1 MARHLLIY
9 QTIKLVVL
17 AFILSLFNY
26 YLTHNNHSLINNN
39 IAKNFTNKA
48 QIPISFEE
56 NLGQADKEVKF
67 ISHGIDYNLLLTSS
81 KAFLLTN
88 SKEFDS
94 LEIEFLAANSDTQ
107 LIGKNKLAA
116 KTNYLLGDNE
126 NNWQKSINNYKA
138 VTYKELYPGIDLVF
152 YGKANNLEYDLVVSP
167 KVDPSLVKLRFQE
180 LNNSHQ
186 TSIEIDKQGD
196 LLIKTKSGL
205 VRQHKPFVYQE
216 IEGRQIAVN
225 GSYKKHDDNTIG
237 FSLAEYNQD
246 FPLVIDPEISFSTY
260 LGGQLTDQASAIAVD
275 KEGNSYIVGTTSSN
289 NFPLVKPLQA
299 TSGGGPLDIFIAKLS
314 ADGSSLIYTTYLG
327 GSSIDQAFDIAIDSS
342 NNVYITGLT
351 ISSNFPTKSALQ
363 AQKGGGVFDAFVT
376 KINAS
381 GSELVY
387 STYLGG
393 SDDDQGFS
401 LAVNEQGNVFI
412 TGSTASRNFPGV
424 TEGVLNGITD
434 GFVTELNR
442 QGTAVIYSR
451 FLGGN
456 DEDEA
461 SSIAIDQQDNA
472 YVTGDTFSPN
482 FPVKDGVQA
491 NLAGEQDAFITKLNL
506 SGDVVYSS
514 YLGGTGND
522 SAIDIVVDLEGNAY
536 ITGSTASSNF
546 PIKDALQMTNA
557 GGGDAFITKIAANGK
572 EVVFSTYLGGTL
584 TDNASSI
591 ALDPVGNVYV
601 SGTTFSTNFP
611 MLKPVQ
617 DKNKGSN
624 DVFLTKINAFGNS
637 LLYSTY
643 LGGAGQEDSLG
654 ITVDTSG
661 TTYLAGTSIS
671 TDFPVVN
678 ALQSASAGTA
688 DAFITKILEPIGP
701 PIPDFSLI
709 ITPSTQNIFA
719 GSATSF
725 TVNSRSTNDFNRP
738 INLSVNITPSTN
750 NLTSSFAETTIIAGQ
765 STTLTINIDANTPVG
780 SFTVNII
787 GRSDDLVRTT
797 RAILMVQRPAPNP
810 DFSITVNPSQIDV
823 NRRQTATVNI
833 NVNRT
838 GNFSGNITITTSNS
852 IPKVLLTPITQS
864 TSGNSASVSVKVK
877 RRAPR
882 GTQQLTFVGR
892 DDSGRTRTATL
903 MLNIR

>member
-1 MARHLLIY
+1 MVRQLLIY
-9 QTIKLVVL
+9 QAIKLVVL
-17 AFILSLFNY
+17 TLILSSFSY
-26 YLTHNNHSLINNN
+26 YLTNNYKNITNN
-39 IAKNFTNKA
+39 ISAKTSLKA
-48 QIPISFEE
+48 PLPISFEE

-67 ISHGIDYNLLLTSS
+67 ISHGKDYNLLLTSS
-81 KAFLLTN
+81 KAILLTN
-88 SKEFDS
+88 AKEFES
-94 LEIEFLAANSDTQ
+94 LELEFLGANSNTQ
-107 LIGKNKLAA
+107 LIGKNKLTT

-126 NNWQKSINNYKA
+126 NNWQKSVNNYKE
-138 VTYKELYPGIDLVF
+138 VVYKELYPGIDLVF
-152 YGKANNLEYDLVVSP
+152 YGKEKNLEYDLVVAP
-167 KVDPSLVKLRFQE
+167 KVDPGLVKLRFQE

-196 LLIKTKSGL
+196 LLIETKSGL
-205 VRQHKPFVYQE
+205 VRQHKPFIYQE
-216 IEGRQIAVN
+216 IEGRQIAIN
-225 GSYKKHDDNTIG
+225 GSYKKHNDNTIG

-275 KEGNSYIVGTTSSN
+275 REGNSYIVGTTSSN
-289 NFPLVKPLQA
+289 NFPLVKPLQ
-299 TSGGGPLDIFIAKLS
+299 SSPGGGPLDIFIAKLS
-314 ADGSSLIYTTYLG
+314 ADGSSLVYTTYLG
-327 GSSIDQAFDIAIDSS
+327 GSSIDQAFDIAVDSS
-342 NNVYITGLT
+342 NNIYITGLT

-393 SDDDQGFS
+393 NDDDQGFS
-401 LAVNEQGNVFI
+401 LAVNQQGNVFV

-461 SSIAIDQQDNA
+461 SSIAIDSQDNA
-472 YVTGDTFSPN
+472 YITGDTFSPN

-491 NLAGEQDAFITKLNL
+491 NLAGGQDAFISKLNP
-506 SGDVVYSS
+506 SGDVIYSS

-522 SAIDIVVDLEGNAY
+522 SAIDIAVDLDGNAY

-546 PIKDALQMTNA
+546 PIKDALQIANA
-557 GGGDAFITKIAANGK
+557 GGGDAFITKITANGK
-572 EVVFSTYLGGTL
+572 ELIFSTYLGGTL

-591 ALDPVGNVYV
+591 ALDPSGNIYV

-611 MLKPVQ
+611 MLRPVQ
-617 DKNKGSN
+617 DKNKGNN
-624 DVFLTKINAFGNS
+624 DVFLTKINSVGNN

-643 LGGAGQEDSLG
+643 LGGAGQDDSLG
-654 ITVDTSG
+654 ITVDTLG

-678 ALQSASAGTA
+678 ALQSVSAGTA
-688 DAFITKILEPIGP
+688 DAFIAKILEPLGP
-701 PIPDFSLI
+701 PVPDFSLSV
-709 ITPSTQNIFA
+709 TPSTQNIFA

-725 TVNSRSTNDFNRP
+725 TVNSRSINDFNRP
-738 INLSVNITPSTN
+738 INLSVNLTPSAS

-765 STTLTINIDANTPVG
+765 STTLTINTDANTPASNFVI
-780 SFTVNII
+780 TIT

-797 RAILMVQRPAPNP
+797 RVMLMVQMPAPNP
-810 DFSITVNPSQIDV
+810 DFSISVNPSQIDV
-823 NRRQTATVNI
+823 NRRQTTTVNI

-838 GNFSGNITITTSNS
+838 GNFAGNVTITTSNN
-852 IPKVLLTPITQS
+852 IPKILLTPTMQS
-864 TSGNSASVSVKVK
+864 TSGASVSFSFKVK

-882 GTQQLTFVGR
+882 GTQQITFVGR
-892 DDSGRTRTATL
+892 DDNGRTRMATL

>member
-1 MARHLLIY
+1 MVRQLLIY
-9 QTIKLVVL
+9 QAIKLVVL
-17 AFILSLFNY
+17 TLILSSFSY
-26 YLTHNNHSLINNN
+26 YLTNNYKNITNN
-39 IAKNFTNKA
+39 ISAKTSLKA
-48 QIPISFEE
+48 PLPISFEE

-67 ISHGIDYNLLLTSS
+67 ISHGKDYNLLLTSS
-81 KAFLLTN
+81 KAILLTN
-88 SKEFDS
+88 AKEFES
-94 LEIEFLAANSDTQ
+94 LELEFLGANSNTQ
-107 LIGKNKLAA
+107 LIGKNKLTT

-126 NNWQKSINNYKA
+126 NNWQKSVNNYKE
-138 VTYKELYPGIDLVF
+138 VVYKELYPGIDLVF
-152 YGKANNLEYDLVVSP
+152 YGKEKNLEYDLVVAP
-167 KVDPSLVKLRFQE
+167 KVDPGLVKLRFQE

-196 LLIKTKSGL
+196 LLIETKSGL
-205 VRQHKPFVYQE
+205 VRQHKPFIYQE
-216 IEGRQIAVN
+216 IEGRQIAIN
-225 GSYKKHDDNTIG
+225 GSYKKHNDNTIG

-275 KEGNSYIVGTTSSN
+275 REGNSYIVGTTSSN

-299 TSGGGPLDIFIAKLS
+299 SPGGGPLDIFIAKLS
-314 ADGSSLIYTTYLG
+314 ADGSSLVYTTYLG
-327 GSSIDQAFDIAIDSS
+327 GSSIDQAFDIAVDSS
-342 NNVYITGLT
+342 NNIYITGLT

-393 SDDDQGFS
+393 NDDDQGFS
-401 LAVNEQGNVFI
+401 LAVNQQGNVFV

-461 SSIAIDQQDNA
+461 SSIAIDSQDNA
-472 YVTGDTFSPN
+472 YITGDTFSPN
-482 FPVKDGVQA
+482 FPLKDGVQA
-491 NLAGEQDAFITKLNL
+491 NLAGGQDAFISKLNP
-506 SGDVVYSS
+506 SGDVIYSS

-522 SAIDIVVDLEGNAY
+522 SAIDIAVDLDGNAY

-546 PIKDALQMTNA
+546 PIKDALQIANA
-557 GGGDAFITKIAANGK
+557 GGGDAFITKITANGK
-572 EVVFSTYLGGTL
+572 ELIFSTYLGGTL

-591 ALDPVGNVYV
+591 ALDPSGNIYV

-611 MLKPVQ
+611 MLRPVQ
-617 DKNKGSN
+617 DKNKGNN
-624 DVFLTKINAFGNS
+624 DVFLTKINSVGNN

-643 LGGAGQEDSLG
+643 LGGAGQDDSLG
-654 ITVDTSG
+654 ITVDTLG

-678 ALQSASAGTA
+678 ALQSVSAGTA
-688 DAFITKILEPIGP
+688 DAFIAKILEPLGP
-701 PIPDFSLI
+701 PVPDFSLSV
-709 ITPSTQNIFA
+709 TPSTQNIFA

-725 TVNSRSTNDFNRP
+725 TVNSRSINDFNRP
-738 INLSVNITPSTN
+738 INLSVNLTPSAS

-765 STTLTINIDANTPVG
+765 STTLTINTDANTPASNFVI
-780 SFTVNII
+780 TIT

-797 RAILMVQRPAPNP
+797 RVMLMVQMPAPNP
-810 DFSITVNPSQIDV
+810 DFSISVNPSQIDV
-823 NRRQTATVNI
+823 NRRQTTTVNI

-838 GNFSGNITITTSNS
+838 GNFAGNVTITTSNN
-852 IPKVLLTPITQS
+852 IPKILLTPTMQS
-864 TSGNSASVSVKVK
+864 TSGASVSFSFKVK

-882 GTQQLTFVGR
+882 GTQQITFVGR
-892 DDSGRTRTATL
+892 DDNGRTRMATL

>member
-1 MARHLLIY
+1 MVRQLLIY
-9 QTIKLVVL
+9 QAIKLVVL
-17 AFILSLFNY
+17 TLILSSFSY
-26 YLTHNNHSLINNN
+26 YLTNNYKNITNN
-39 IAKNFTNKA
+39 ISAKTSLKA
-48 QIPISFEE
+48 PLPISFEE

-67 ISHGIDYNLLLTSS
+67 ISHGKDYNLLLTSS
-81 KAFLLTN
+81 KAILLTN
-88 SKEFDS
+88 AKEFES
-94 LEIEFLAANSDTQ
+94 LELEFLGANSNTQ
-107 LIGKNKLAA
+107 LIGKNKLTT

-126 NNWQKSINNYKA
+126 NNWQKSVNNYKE
-138 VTYKELYPGIDLVF
+138 VIYKELYPGVDLVF
-152 YGKANNLEYDLVVSP
+152 YGKAKNLEYDLVVAP
-167 KVDPSLVKLRFQE
+167 KVDPGLVKLRFQE

-196 LLIKTKSGL
+196 LLIETKSGL
-205 VRQHKPFVYQE
+205 VRQHKPFIYQE
-216 IEGRQIAVN
+216 IEGRQIAIN
-225 GSYKKHDDNTIG
+225 GSYKKHNDNTIG

-275 KEGNSYIVGTTSSN
+275 REGNSYIVGTTSSN

-299 TSGGGPLDIFIAKLS
+299 SPGGGPLDIFIAKLS
-314 ADGSSLIYTTYLG
+314 ADGSSLVYTTYLG
-327 GSSIDQAFDIAIDSS
+327 GSSIDQAFDIAVDSS
-342 NNVYITGLT
+342 NNIYITGLT

-393 SDDDQGFS
+393 NDDDQGFS
-401 LAVNEQGNVFI
+401 LAVNQQGNVFV

-461 SSIAIDQQDNA
+461 SSIAIDSQDNA
-472 YVTGDTFSPN
+472 YITGDTFSPN
-482 FPVKDGVQA
+482 FPLKDGVQA
-491 NLAGEQDAFITKLNL
+491 NLAGGQDAFISKLNP
-506 SGDVVYSS
+506 SGDVIYSS

-522 SAIDIVVDLEGNAY
+522 SAIDIAVDLDGNAY

-546 PIKDALQMTNA
+546 PIKDALQIANA
-557 GGGDAFITKIAANGK
+557 GGGDAFITKITANGK
-572 EVVFSTYLGGTL
+572 ELIFSTYLGGTL

-591 ALDPVGNVYV
+591 ALDPSENIYV

-611 MLKPVQ
+611 MLRPVQ
-617 DKNKGSN
+617 DKNKGNN
-624 DVFLTKINAFGNS
+624 DVFLTKINSVGNN

-643 LGGAGQEDSLG
+643 LGGAGQDDSLG
-654 ITVDTSG
+654 ITVDTLG

-678 ALQSASAGTA
+678 ALQSVSAGTA
-688 DAFITKILEPIGP
+688 DAFIAKILEPLGP
-701 PIPDFSLI
+701 PVPDFSLSV
-709 ITPSTQNIFA
+709 TPSTQNIFA

-725 TVNSRSTNDFNRP
+725 TVNSRSINDFNRP
-738 INLSVNITPSTN
+738 INLSVNLTPSAS

-765 STTLTINIDANTPVG
+765 STTLTINTDANTPASNFVI
-780 SFTVNII
+780 TIT

-797 RAILMVQRPAPNP
+797 RVMLMVQMPAPNP
-810 DFSITVNPSQIDV
+810 DFSISVNPSQIDV
-823 NRRQTATVNI
+823 NRRQTTTVNI

-838 GNFSGNITITTSNS
+838 GNFAGNVTITTSNN
-852 IPKVLLTPITQS
+852 IPKILLTPTMQS
-864 TSGNSASVSVKVK
+864 TSGASVSFSFKVK

-882 GTQQLTFVGR
+882 GTQQITFVGR
-892 DDSGRTRTATL
+892 DDNGRTRMATL

>member
-1 MARHLLIY
+1 MVRQLLIY
-9 QTIKLVVL
+9 QAIKLV
-17 AFILSLFNY
+17 ILTLIFSLFSY
-26 YLTHNNHSLINNN
+26 YLTNNYKNTTNN
-39 IAKNFTNKA
+39 ISAKASLKTPL
-48 QIPISFEE
+48 PISFEE

-67 ISHGIDYNLLLTSS
+67 ISHGRDYNLLLTSN
-81 KAFLLTN
+81 KALLLTN

-94 LEIEFLAANSDTQ
+94 LELEFLGANSNTQ
-107 LIGKNKLAA
+107 LVGKNKLDT
-116 KTNYLLGDNE
+116 KTNYLLGNNE
-126 NNWQKSINNYKA
+126 NNWQKSVNNYKE

-152 YGKANNLEYDLVVSP
+152 YGKEKNLEYDLVIAP
-167 KVDPSLVKLRFQE
+167 KVDPGLVKLHFQE

-196 LLIKTKSGL
+196 LLVNTKSGIL
-205 VRQHKPFVYQE
+205 RQHKPFIYQE
-216 IEGRQIAVN
+216 IEGRQIAIN
-225 GSYKKHDDNTIG
+225 GSYKKHNDNTIG

-275 KEGNSYIVGTTSSN
+275 REGNSYIVGTTSSN

-299 TSGGGPLDIFIAKLS
+299 SPGGGPLDIFIAKLS
-314 ADGSSLIYTTYLG
+314 ADGSSLVYTTYLG
-327 GSSIDQAFDIAIDSS
+327 GSSIDQAFDIAVDSS
-342 NNVYITGLT
+342 NNIYVTGLT

-393 SDDDQGFS
+393 NDDDQGFS
-401 LAVNEQGNVFI
+401 LAVNQQGNVFI

-434 GFVTELNR
+434 GFVTQLNR

-461 SSIAIDQQDNA
+461 SSIAIDSQDNA
-472 YVTGDTFSPN
+472 YITGDTFSPN

-491 NLAGEQDAFITKLNL
+491 NLAGEQDAFISKLNPN
-506 SGDVVYSS
+506 GDVVYSS

-522 SAIDIVVDLEGNAY
+522 SAIDIAVDLEGNAY

-557 GGGDAFITKIAANGK
+557 GGGDAFITKITATGN
-572 EVVFSTYLGGTL
+572 ELIFSTYLGGTL

-591 ALDPVGNVYV
+591 ALDPSGNIYV

-611 MLKPVQ
+611 MLRPVQ
-617 DKNKGSN
+617 DKNKGNN
-624 DVFLTKINAFGNS
+624 DVFLTKINSAGNN

-643 LGGAGQEDSLG
+643 LGGTGQDDSLG
-654 ITVDTSG
+654 ITVDTLG

-678 ALQSASAGTA
+678 ALQSVSAGTA
-688 DAFITKILEPIGP
+688 DAFIAKILEPLGP
-701 PIPDFSLI
+701 PIPDFSLSV
-709 ITPSTQNIFA
+709 TPSTQSIFA

-725 TVNSRSTNDFNRP
+725 TINSRSINDFNRP
-738 INLSVNITPSTN
+738 INLSVNLTPSAS

-765 STTLTINIDANTPVG
+765 STTLTINTDASTPA
-780 SFTVNII
+780 SNFTIAI
-787 GRSDDLVRTT
+787 TGRSDDLVRTT
-797 RAILMVQRPAPNP
+797 RAMLMVQMPAPNP
-810 DFSITVNPSQIDV
+810 DFSISVNPSQIDV
-823 NRRQTATVNI
+823 NRRQTTMVNI

-838 GNFSGNITITTSNS
+838 GNFAGNVTITTSNS
-852 IPKVLLTPITQS
+852 IPKVLLTPTMQS
-864 TSGNSASVSVKVK
+864 TSGASVSFSFKVK

-882 GTQQLTFVGR
+882 GSQQLTFVGR
-892 DDSGRTRTATL
+892 DDSGRTRMTTL

>member
-1 MARHLLIY
+1 MVRQLLIY
-9 QTIKLVVL
+9 QAIKLVVL
-17 AFILSLFNY
+17 TLILSSFSY
-26 YLTHNNHSLINNN
+26 YLTNNYKNITNN
-39 IAKNFTNKA
+39 ISAKTSLKA
-48 QIPISFEE
+48 PLPISFEE

-67 ISHGIDYNLLLTSS
+67 ISHGKDYNLLLTSS
-81 KAFLLTN
+81 KAILLTN
-88 SKEFDS
+88 AKEFES
-94 LEIEFLAANSDTQ
+94 LELEFLGANSNTQ
-107 LIGKNKLAA
+107 LIGKNKLTT

-126 NNWQKSINNYKA
+126 NNWQKSVNNYKE
-138 VTYKELYPGIDLVF
+138 VVYKELYPGIDLVF
-152 YGKANNLEYDLVVSP
+152 YGKEKNLEYDLVVAP
-167 KVDPSLVKLRFQE
+167 KVDPGLVKLRFQE

-196 LLIKTKSGL
+196 LLIETKSGL
-205 VRQHKPFVYQE
+205 VRQHKPFIYQE
-216 IEGRQIAVN
+216 IEGRQIAIN
-225 GSYKKHDDNTIG
+225 GSYKKHNDNTIG

-275 KEGNSYIVGTTSSN
+275 REGNSYIVGTTSSN

-299 TSGGGPLDIFIAKLS
+299 SPGGGPLDIFIAKLS
-314 ADGSSLIYTTYLG
+314 ADGSSLVYTTYLG
-327 GSSIDQAFDIAIDSS
+327 GSSIDQAFDIAVDSS
-342 NNVYITGLT
+342 NNIYITGLT

-393 SDDDQGFS
+393 NDDDQGFS
-401 LAVNEQGNVFI
+401 LAVNQQGNVFV

-461 SSIAIDQQDNA
+461 SSIAIDSQDNA
-472 YVTGDTFSPN
+472 YITGDTFSPN

-491 NLAGEQDAFITKLNL
+491 NLAGGQDAFISKLNP
-506 SGDVVYSS
+506 SGDVIYSS

-522 SAIDIVVDLEGNAY
+522 SAIDIAVDLDGNAY

-546 PIKDALQMTNA
+546 PIKDALQIANA
-557 GGGDAFITKIAANGK
+557 GGGDAFITKITANGK
-572 EVVFSTYLGGTL
+572 ELIFSTYLGGTL

-591 ALDPVGNVYV
+591 ALDPSGNIYV

-611 MLKPVQ
+611 MLRPVQ
-617 DKNKGSN
+617 DKNKGNN
-624 DVFLTKINAFGNS
+624 DVFLTKINSVGNN

-643 LGGAGQEDSLG
+643 LGGAGQDDSLG
-654 ITVDTSG
+654 ITVDTLG

-678 ALQSASAGTA
+678 ALQSVSAGTA
-688 DAFITKILEPIGP
+688 DAFIAKILEPLGP
-701 PIPDFSLI
+701 PVPDFSLSV
-709 ITPSTQNIFA
+709 TPSTQNIFA

-725 TVNSRSTNDFNRP
+725 TVNSRSINDFNRP
-738 INLSVNITPSTN
+738 INLSVNLTPSAS

-765 STTLTINIDANTPVG
+765 STTLTINTDANTPASNFVI
-780 SFTVNII
+780 TIT

-797 RAILMVQRPAPNP
+797 RVMLMVQMPAPNP
-810 DFSITVNPSQIDV
+810 DFSISVNPSQIDV
-823 NRRQTATVNI
+823 NRRQTTTVNI

-838 GNFSGNITITTSNS
+838 GNFAGNVTITTSNN
-852 IPKVLLTPITQS
+852 IRKILLTPTMQS
-864 TSGNSASVSVKVK
+864 TSGASVSFSFKVK

-882 GTQQLTFVGR
+882 GTQQITFVGR
-892 DDSGRTRTATL
+892 DDNGRTRMATL

>member
-1 MARHLLIY
+1 MVRQLLIY
-9 QTIKLVVL
+9 QAIKLVVL
-17 AFILSLFNY
+17 TLILSSFSY
-26 YLTHNNHSLINNN
+26 YLTNNYKNITNN
-39 IAKNFTNKA
+39 ISAKTSLKA
-48 QIPISFEE
+48 PLPISFEE
-56 NLGQADKEVKF
+56 NLGQTDKEVKF
-67 ISHGIDYNLLLTSS
+67 IYHGKDYNLLLTSS
-81 KAFLLTN
+81 KAILLTN
-88 SKEFDS
+88 AKEFDS
-94 LEIEFLAANSDTQ
+94 LELEFLGANSNTQ
-107 LIGKNKLAA
+107 LVGKNKLTT

-126 NNWQKSINNYKA
+126 NNWQKSVNNYKE
-138 VTYKELYPGIDLVF
+138 VTYKELYPGVDLIF
-152 YGKANNLEYDLVVSP
+152 YGKEKNLEYDLVVAP
-167 KVDPSLVKLRFQE
+167 KIDPNLVKLRFQE

-186 TSIEIDKQGD
+186 TSIEIDNQGD

-205 VRQHKPFVYQE
+205 VRQHKPFIYQE
-216 IEGRQIAVN
+216 IEGRQIAIN

-237 FSLAEYNQD
+237 FSLAEYNHD

-275 KEGNSYIVGTTSSN
+275 REGNSYIVGTTSSN

-299 TSGGGPLDIFIAKLS
+299 SPGGGPLDIFIAKLS

-327 GSSIDQAFDIAIDSS
+327 GSSIDQAFDIAVDSS

-393 SDDDQGFS
+393 NDDDQGFS
-401 LAVNEQGNVFI
+401 LAVNQQGNVFV

-434 GFVTELNR
+434 GFVTQLNR

-461 SSIAIDQQDNA
+461 SSIAIDSQDNA
-472 YVTGDTFSPN
+472 YITGDTFSPN

-491 NLAGEQDAFITKLNL
+491 NLAGEQDAFIAKLNPN
-506 SGDVVYSS
+506 GDVIYSS
-514 YLGGTGND
+514 YLGGIGND
-522 SAIDIVVDLEGNAY
+522 SAIDIAVDLDGNAY

-546 PIKDALQMTNA
+546 PIKDALQMANA
-557 GGGDAFITKIAANGK
+557 GGGDAFITKIATNGK
-572 EVVFSTYLGGTL
+572 ELMFSTYLGGTL
-584 TDNASSI
+584 TDNANSI
-591 ALDPVGNVYV
+591 ALDPSGNIYV

-611 MLKPVQ
+611 MLRPVQ
-617 DKNKGSN
+617 DKNKGNN
-624 DVFLTKINAFGNS
+624 DVFLTKINAFGNN

-643 LGGAGQEDSLG
+643 LGGAGQDDSLG
-654 ITVDTSG
+654 ITVDTLG
-661 TTYLAGTSIS
+661 TTYLVGTSIS

-688 DAFITKILEPIGP
+688 DAFIAKILEPLGP
-701 PIPDFSLI
+701 PTPDFSLTV
-709 ITPSTQNIFA
+709 TPNTQNIFA
-719 GSATSF
+719 GTATSF
-725 TVNSRSTNDFNRP
+725 TVNSRSINDFNRP
-738 INLSVNITPSTN
+738 INLSVNLTPSTS
-750 NLTSSFAETTIIAGQ
+750 NLTSSFSETTIIAGQ
-765 STTLTINIDANTPVG
+765 STTLTINTDASTPTS
-780 SFTVNII
+780 SFTITI
-787 GRSDDLVRTT
+787 TGRSDDLVRTT
-797 RAILMVQRPAPNP
+797 RAMLMVQMPAPNP
-810 DFSITVNPSQIDV
+810 DFSISVNPSQIDV
-823 NRRQTATVNI
+823 NRRQTTTVNI

-838 GNFSGNITITTSNS
+838 GNFAGNVMISTSNS
-852 IPKVLLTPITQS
+852 IPKVLLTPTMQN
-864 TSGNSASVSVKVK
+864 TSGASVSFSFKVK

-882 GTQQLTFVGR
+882 GPQQLTFVGR
-892 DDSGRTRTATL
+892 DDSGRTRMATL

>member
-1 MARHLLIY
+1 MVRQLLIY
-9 QTIKLVVL
+9 QAIKLVVL
-17 AFILSLFNY
+17 TLILSSFSY
-26 YLTHNNHSLINNN
+26 YLTNNYKNITNN
-39 IAKNFTNKA
+39 ISAKTSLKA
-48 QIPISFEE
+48 PLPISFEE

-67 ISHGIDYNLLLTSS
+67 ISHGKDYNLLLTSS
-81 KAFLLTN
+81 KAILLTN
-88 SKEFDS
+88 AKEFES
-94 LEIEFLAANSDTQ
+94 LELEFLGANSNTQ
-107 LIGKNKLAA
+107 LIGKNKLTT

-126 NNWQKSINNYKA
+126 NNWQKSVNNYKE
-138 VTYKELYPGIDLVF
+138 VVYKELYPGVDLVF
-152 YGKANNLEYDLVVSP
+152 YGKEKNLEYDLVVAP
-167 KVDPSLVKLRFQE
+167 KVDPGLVKLRFQE

-196 LLIKTKSGL
+196 LLIETKSGL
-205 VRQHKPFVYQE
+205 VRQHKPFIYQE
-216 IEGRQIAVN
+216 IEGRQIAIN
-225 GSYKKHDDNTIG
+225 GSYKKHNDNTIG

-275 KEGNSYIVGTTSSN
+275 REGNSYIVGTTSSN

-299 TSGGGPLDIFIAKLS
+299 SPGGGPLDIFIAKLS
-314 ADGSSLIYTTYLG
+314 ADGSSLVYTTYLG
-327 GSSIDQAFDIAIDSS
+327 GSSIDQAFDIAVDSS
-342 NNVYITGLT
+342 NNIYITGLT

-393 SDDDQGFS
+393 NDDDQGFS
-401 LAVNEQGNVFI
+401 LAVNQQGNVFV

-461 SSIAIDQQDNA
+461 SSIAIDSQDNA

-491 NLAGEQDAFITKLNL
+491 NLAGGQDAFISKLNP
-506 SGDVVYSS
+506 SGDVIYSS

-522 SAIDIVVDLEGNAY
+522 SAIDIAVDLDGNAY

-546 PIKDALQMTNA
+546 PIKDALQIANA
-557 GGGDAFITKIAANGK
+557 GGGDAFITKITANGK
-572 EVVFSTYLGGTL
+572 ELIFSTYLGGTL

-591 ALDPVGNVYV
+591 ALDPSENIYV

-611 MLKPVQ
+611 MLRPVQ
-617 DKNKGSN
+617 DKNKGNN
-624 DVFLTKINAFGNS
+624 DVFLTKINSVGNN

-643 LGGAGQEDSLG
+643 LGGAGQDDSLG
-654 ITVDTSG
+654 ITVDTLG
-661 TTYLAGTSIS
+661 TTYLVGTSIS

-678 ALQSASAGTA
+678 ALQSVSAGTA
-688 DAFITKILEPIGP
+688 DAFIAKILEPLGP
-701 PIPDFSLI
+701 PVPDFSLSV
-709 ITPSTQNIFA
+709 TPSTQNIFA

-725 TVNSRSTNDFNRP
+725 TVNSRSINDFNRP
-738 INLSVNITPSTN
+738 INLSVNLTPSAS

-765 STTLTINIDANTPVG
+765 STTLTINTDANTPASNFVI
-780 SFTVNII
+780 TIT

-797 RAILMVQRPAPNP
+797 RVMLMVQMPAPNP
-810 DFSITVNPSQIDV
+810 DFSISVNPSQIDV
-823 NRRQTATVNI
+823 NRRQTTTVNI

-838 GNFSGNITITTSNS
+838 GNFAGNVTITTSNN
-852 IPKVLLTPITQS
+852 IPKILLTPTMQS
-864 TSGNSASVSVKVK
+864 TSGASVSFSFKVK

-882 GTQQLTFVGR
+882 GTQQITFVGR
-892 DDSGRTRTATL
+892 DDNGRTRMATL

>member
-1 MARHLLIY
+1 MVRQLLIY
-9 QTIKLVVL
+9 QAIKLVVL
-17 AFILSLFNY
+17 TLILSSFSY
-26 YLTHNNHSLINNN
+26 YLTNNYKNITNN
-39 IAKNFTNKA
+39 ISAKTSLKA
-48 QIPISFEE
+48 PLPISFEE

-67 ISHGIDYNLLLTSS
+67 ISHGKDYNLLLTSS
-81 KAFLLTN
+81 KAILLTN
-88 SKEFDS
+88 AKEFES
-94 LEIEFLAANSDTQ
+94 LELEFLGANSNTQ
-107 LIGKNKLAA
+107 LIGKNKLTT

-126 NNWQKSINNYKA
+126 NNWQKSVNNYKE
-138 VTYKELYPGIDLVF
+138 VIYKELYPGVDLVF
-152 YGKANNLEYDLVVSP
+152 YGKAKNLEYDLVVAP
-167 KVDPSLVKLRFQE
+167 KVDPGLVKLRFQE

-196 LLIKTKSGL
+196 LLIETKSGL
-205 VRQHKPFVYQE
+205 VRQHKPFIYQE
-216 IEGRQIAVN
+216 IEGRQIAIN
-225 GSYKKHDDNTIG
+225 GSYKKHNDNTIG

-275 KEGNSYIVGTTSSN
+275 REGNSYIVGTTSSN

-299 TSGGGPLDIFIAKLS
+299 SPGGGPLDIFIAKLS
-314 ADGSSLIYTTYLG
+314 ADGSSLVYTTYLG
-327 GSSIDQAFDIAIDSS
+327 GSSIDQAFDIAVDSS
-342 NNVYITGLT
+342 NNIYITGLT

-393 SDDDQGFS
+393 NDDDQGFS
-401 LAVNEQGNVFI
+401 LAVNQQGNVFV

-461 SSIAIDQQDNA
+461 SSIAIDSQDNA
-472 YVTGDTFSPN
+472 YITGDTFSPN
-482 FPVKDGVQA
+482 FPLKDGVQA
-491 NLAGEQDAFITKLNL
+491 NLAGGQDAFISKLNP
-506 SGDVVYSS
+506 SGDVIYSS

-522 SAIDIVVDLEGNAY
+522 SAIDIAVDLDGNAY

-546 PIKDALQMTNA
+546 PIKDALQIANA
-557 GGGDAFITKIAANGK
+557 GGGDAFITKITANGK
-572 EVVFSTYLGGTL
+572 ELIFSTYLGGTL

-591 ALDPVGNVYV
+591 ALDPSGNIYV

-611 MLKPVQ
+611 MLRPVQ
-617 DKNKGSN
+617 DKNKGNN
-624 DVFLTKINAFGNS
+624 DVFLTKINSVGNN

-643 LGGAGQEDSLG
+643 LGGAGQDDSLG
-654 ITVDTSG
+654 ITVDTLG

-678 ALQSASAGTA
+678 ALQSVSAGTA
-688 DAFITKILEPIGP
+688 DAFIAKILEPLGP
-701 PIPDFSLI
+701 PVPDFSLSV
-709 ITPSTQNIFA
+709 TPSTQNIFA

-725 TVNSRSTNDFNRP
+725 TVNSRSINDFNRP
-738 INLSVNITPSTN
+738 INLSVNLTPSAS

-765 STTLTINIDANTPVG
+765 STTLTINTDANTPASNFVI
-780 SFTVNII
+780 TIT

-797 RAILMVQRPAPNP
+797 RVMLMVQMPAPNP
-810 DFSITVNPSQIDV
+810 DFSISVNPSQIDV
-823 NRRQTATVNI
+823 NRRQTTTVNI

-838 GNFSGNITITTSNS
+838 GNFAGNVTITTSNN
-852 IPKVLLTPITQS
+852 IPKILLTPTMQS
-864 TSGNSASVSVKVK
+864 TSGASVSFSFKVK

-882 GTQQLTFVGR
+882 GTQQITFVGR
-892 DDSGRTRTATL
+892 DDNGRTRMATL

>member
-1 MARHLLIY
+1 MVRQLLIY
-9 QTIKLVVL
+9 QAIKLVVL
-17 AFILSLFNY
+17 TLILSSFSY
-26 YLTHNNHSLINNN
+26 YLTNNYKNITNN
-39 IAKNFTNKA
+39 ISAKTSLKA
-48 QIPISFEE
+48 PLPISFEE

-67 ISHGIDYNLLLTSS
+67 ISHGKDYNLLLTSS
-81 KAFLLTN
+81 KAILLTN
-88 SKEFDS
+88 AKEFES
-94 LEIEFLAANSDTQ
+94 LELEFLGANSNTQ
-107 LIGKNKLAA
+107 LIGKNKLTT

-126 NNWQKSINNYKA
+126 NNWQKSVNNYKE
-138 VTYKELYPGIDLVF
+138 VVYKELYPGIDLVV
-152 YGKANNLEYDLVVSP
+152 YGKEKNLEYDLVVAP
-167 KVDPSLVKLRFQE
+167 KVDPGLVKLRFQE

-196 LLIKTKSGL
+196 LLIETKSGL
-205 VRQHKPFVYQE
+205 VRQHKPFIYQE
-216 IEGRQIAVN
+216 IEGRQIAIN
-225 GSYKKHDDNTIG
+225 GSYKKHNDNTIG

-275 KEGNSYIVGTTSSN
+275 REGNSYIVGTTSSN

-299 TSGGGPLDIFIAKLS
+299 SPGGGPLDIFIAKLS
-314 ADGSSLIYTTYLG
+314 ADGSSLVYTTYLG
-327 GSSIDQAFDIAIDSS
+327 GSSIDQAFDIAVDSS
-342 NNVYITGLT
+342 NNIYITGLT

-393 SDDDQGFS
+393 NDDDQGFS
-401 LAVNEQGNVFI
+401 LAVNQQGNVFV

-461 SSIAIDQQDNA
+461 SSIAIDSQDNA
-472 YVTGDTFSPN
+472 YITGDTFSPN
-482 FPVKDGVQA
+482 FPLKDGVQA
-491 NLAGEQDAFITKLNL
+491 NLAGGQDAFISKLNP
-506 SGDVVYSS
+506 SGDVIYSS

-522 SAIDIVVDLEGNAY
+522 SAIDIAVDLDGNAY

-546 PIKDALQMTNA
+546 PIKDALQIANA
-557 GGGDAFITKIAANGK
+557 GGGDAFITKITANGK
-572 EVVFSTYLGGTL
+572 ELIFSTYLGGTL

-591 ALDPVGNVYV
+591 ALDPSGNIYV

-611 MLKPVQ
+611 MLRPVQ
-617 DKNKGSN
+617 DKNKGNN
-624 DVFLTKINAFGNS
+624 DVFLTKINSVGNN

-643 LGGAGQEDSLG
+643 LGGAGQDDSLG
-654 ITVDTSG
+654 ITVDTLG

-678 ALQSASAGTA
+678 ALQSVSAGTA
-688 DAFITKILEPIGP
+688 DAFIAKILEPLGP
-701 PIPDFSLI
+701 PVPDFSLSV
-709 ITPSTQNIFA
+709 TPSTQNIFA

-725 TVNSRSTNDFNRP
+725 TVNSRSINDFNRP
-738 INLSVNITPSTN
+738 INLSVNLTPSAS

-765 STTLTINIDANTPVG
+765 STTLTINTDANTPASNFVI
-780 SFTVNII
+780 TIT

-797 RAILMVQRPAPNP
+797 RVMLMVQMPAPNP
-810 DFSITVNPSQIDV
+810 DFSISVNPSQIDV
-823 NRRQTATVNI
+823 NRRQTTTVNI

-838 GNFSGNITITTSNS
+838 GNFAGNVTITTSNN
-852 IPKVLLTPITQS
+852 IPKILLTPTMQS
-864 TSGNSASVSVKVK
+864 TSGASVSFSFKVK

-882 GTQQLTFVGR
+882 GTQQITFVGR
-892 DDSGRTRTATL
+892 DDNGRTRMATL